1 MTRTLDADAV
11 IADLRITANAFW
23 VDALA
28 YARLGQAEEARIAR
42 TNSAVVQQIARTLD
56 EQAGYG
62 LRLVKP
68 A

>member
-11 IADLRITANAFW
+11 IADLQVTANAFW
-23 VDALA
+23 EDALA

-56 EQAGYG
+56 EQAS
-62 LRLVKP
+62 LSIRLVRP